1 MDDGGNQTG
10 AAHPASGRRNDGPK
24 MLRLPMVLSLQSTNL
39 REEGKME
46 MRWTPFTLPAGEME
60 SG

>member
-1 MDDGGNQTG
+1 
-10 AAHPASGRRNDGPK
+10 